1 MPDLSIE
8 PIRPGVSSNASI
20 PDTTAASRANQQVF
34 AQASQSINDLGKQ
47 YQATQDANALIA
59 YKQRIT
65 ELDNQMAFESDP
77 KKIIPD
83 YQNGQNKI
91 QTELSKQYPSLSES
105 GRKTIQN
112 EMMNDLHAHVVRSA
126 NELHQQAEKD
136 ATDFHDNM
144 VQLASKAKSKTEQD
158 NLLNTGLNHYDE
170 LVKNNIWSPQ
180 HAQLQKTKL
189 IKDVRESEAETLA
202 TDSKQSAVQFMHTT
216 AEQLGISSAKWHS
229 LFDVAAKTLN
239 THETAGY
246 QKYQLDRDAAYDS
259 ATSENAQKLYSAR
272 LIDQGYASYLLGH
285 PPKEPKTQ
293 DEVDADTA
301 APFLNNIYNAQTK
314 DEVDKVKMD
323 AINHGIKGMTKNLL
337 TVAAERQKASLTE
350 ANHDA
355 AVDVVTDLKDT
366 LSDPKLG
373 DPTYGQSSLL
383 SLDLSNKNWNERI
396 LRDAARDTL
405 EAKTAKEKAE
415 VKTRYHAMVLDR
427 YKDQHGAGT
436 TGTGTSTAAPANTD
450 PDAD

>member
-1 MPDLSIE
+1 MS
-8 PIRPGVSSNASI
+8 
-20 PDTTAASRANQQVF
+20 
-34 AQASQSINDLGKQ
+34 
-47 YQATQDANALIA
+47 LI
-59 YKQRIT
+59 Q
-65 ELDNQMAFESDP
+65 

-83 YQNGQNKI
+83 YQAGQNKI
-91 QTELSKQYPSLSES
+91 QTELSKQYPSLSEA

-112 EMMNDLHAHVVRSA
+112 EMMNDLHAHTVRAA

-170 LVKNNIWSPQ
+170 LVKNNVWSPQ

-239 THETAGY
+239 THESAGY
-246 QKYQLDRDAAYDS
+246 QKYQLDRDHAYDI
-259 ATSENAQKLYSAR
+259 ATPENAQELYDKK
-272 LIDQGYASYLLGH
+272 LIDKGYGSYLAGH
-285 PPKEPKTQ
+285 TLKDPKTQ
-293 DEVDADTA
+293 DEVDADMA
-301 APFLNNIYNAQTK
+301 SPILNEIYNAQTK
-314 DEVDKVKMD
+314 DEVDKAKMD
-323 AINHGIKGMTKNLL
+323 AINKGIKGMTKNLI
-337 TVAAERQKASLTE
+337 TVAAAEQKGKLTE

-355 AVDVVTDLKDT
+355 AVDIVTDLKDT

-383 SLDLSNKNWNERI
+383 SLDPSNKNWNERV

-415 VKTRYHAMVLDR
+415 VKARYHAMVLDK

-436 TGTGTSTAAPANTD
+436 TGTSTAAPVNTN